1 MQGGKYASKMKTV
14 IIENITMRYM
24 GSIYIEFL
32 FSFMSQLQPQDE
44 LCYESPKQ
52 LDCTR
57 LHFVLF
63 LLENLYR

>member
-44 LCYESPKQ
+44 LYYESPKQ